1 MTSTRQIRLND
12 PVQIRNRMKAF
23 TGKTINIVL
32 TDNRVIIGK
41 LKQVSPSGIDLINMR
56 LTKTHYKF
64 EQLSEVY
71 FDAIV

>member
-12 PVQIRNRMKAF
+12 PVQIRNRMKEF

-32 TDNRVIIGK
+32 TDSRVIIGK
-41 LKQVSPSGIDLINMR
+41 LKQVSPSGLDLINMR
-56 LTKTHYKF
+56 LTKNHYRF